1 MNLTTINK
9 TELLNPEI
17 EFEYFVDFAKNF
29 VKKIEAGEILTKKKV
44 RFSKDTIRQYN
55 VSITHFEEF
64 EKNIG
69 TQIKC
74 IQMNKKVFS
83 AFEIY
88 LQNGDLLYNS
98 IYLYISKIKA
108 LANILYDEEIIPR
121 AISLQTPK
129 KETTQVYL
137 NVDELSAMK
146 NCDTLTESERIVF
159 DIFTIQSFSGLRF
172 ATLKVF
178 LSNPAAHIQ
187 QNGSKTYISIVS
199 KKTQSESIIP
209 LSRIIF
215 DILKKYDY
223 KIKVPTEEYFNRVIK
238 KIGEKAGITNP
249 IPTQVTKNG
258 ETETIL
264 IPKYKKLSTHT
275 SRRSFVTLAK
285 MYISDTNAIMAMT
298 SHATEKQL
306 NSYCRSSNLERV
318 NNIFD
323 NQFFNLTI

>member
-1 MNLTTINK
+1 MNTLTIQK
-9 TELLNPEI
+9 SELLKSEVS
-17 EFEYFVDFAKNF
+17 FEYFTDFARKF
-29 VKKIEAGEILTKKKV
+29 ITKIEAGEILTNKKI

-55 VSITHFEEF
+55 VSIGHFEEF
-64 EKNIG
+64 EKSID
-69 TQIKC
+69 TKIKC
-74 IQMNKKVFS
+74 IHMNKKIFS

-88 LQNGDLLYNS
+88 LQNSELLYNS

-108 LANILYDEEIIPR
+108 LANILYEEEVIPR
-121 AISLQTPK
+121 SITLKTPK

-137 NVDELSAMK
+137 NVEELSAMK
-146 NCDTLTESERIVF
+146 NCDTLTQSERLVF
-159 DIFTIQSFSGLRF
+159 DIFSIQSFSGLRY

-199 KKTQSESIIP
+199 KKTQTESIIP

-223 KIKVPTEEYFNRVIK
+223 KLKVPTEEYFNRAIK

-249 IPTQVTKNG
+249 IPTQITKNG

-264 IPKYKKLSTHT
+264 IPKYKKLSSHT
-275 SRRSFVTLAK
+275 SRRNFITLAK

-306 NSYCRSSNLERV
+306 NSYCRSSNIERV
-318 NNIFD
+318 NSIFD